1 MATLVHRLGSA
12 ALRHGVALL
21 AVACGPQVDGGG
33 DASTGDLGERPEA
46 MGAMYSACSQVEECA
61 PLGYCVYPT
70 REGGFCSAR
79 CAAPGDAST
88 CDEAPGEGAEV
99 SCLDIGLPEGDEVC
113 ALDCS
118 AGGCPQGMRCEA
130 IATPAGQERRICF

>member
-1 MATLVHRLGSA
+1 VALVHALNATSRSVLVVMALG
-12 ALRHGVALL
+12 
-21 AVACGPQVDGGG
+21 CGPQVDGGAEG
-33 DASTGDLGERPEA
+33 SSGGLGERPDE

-70 REGGFCSAR
+70 REGGYCSAR
-79 CAAPGDAST
+79 CAGPGDAST
-88 CDEAPGEGAEV
+88 CDAAPGEGAQV

-130 IATPAGQERRICF
+130 IATPAGQERQICF